1 MDVERDLTVDEV
13 EKFKKID
20 ISVSLPR
27 FCSSPTPLSVKNRST
42 KKKSSGVLDVK
53 FSI

>member
-13 EKFKKID
+13 EKFKEID
-20 ISVSLPR
+20 ISASLPR

-42 KKKSSGVLDVK
+42 KKKS
-53 FSI
+53 